1 MPPAPARMSLTM
13 ERAWV
18 LLAFV
23 LVSLAYSASQ
33 TVDPGE
39 GRGYGGQAYHAMA
52 KAMPREFPPQGIAPH
67 VYRWGTPLVAAGLA
81 KSQDW
86 VIAAGFDRL
95 NLAFNALS
103 VLLLTVLLQR
113 HVPSLRARA
122 LVIMAFMVEPHSP
135 VRLAFV
141 HPMAVEPA
149 AMAGLLAGLLGIDWF
164 HSRPHPRR
172 AVLLA
177 LLVSAGMVFHEAILI
192 VGICVL
198 FMPSSQPAAG
208 GWRNRL
214 VTLDRTGAWL
224 PLVLGMAT
232 LAVVHAWVTVTPS
245 DYSALAEALR
255 WLTEKSPLSY
265 GLAWFLVF
273 GPLLV
278 VPLFYWR
285 TSAGFLHE
293 RPAMLAYLAL
303 CALVGW
309 IGDGQTERLLTLAS
323 PVVYILIARALP
335 VASMSVSLLG
345 GLAVMQAMS
354 SRVMFPIGGPIA
366 PPQVRTEIWERF
378 GSPTVAWALSYQ
390 NMWSQF
396 CAPAMV
402 PVYLFWYGITGGCA
416 LALLWYQARGKTSS
430 FRPAAEAVARLSSW
444 RRKRLPLAPGARSML
459 VVFFATA
466 VAIAPVVWL
475 ALSGFYRQ
483 HYATPGAGY
492 IVYNLARIW
501 LVVVLLM
508 AFWSTG
514 TRIVGSS
521 TTAGTAPG
529 HWRDRFVEAAF
540 VGAAAWSVAVVLLAA
555 LHLYFVW
562 AVIPAV
568 TVAVALA
575 IADLTAARP
584 LAPPEPDQAARD
596 RWGLLG
602 ILLRMIVISTAAVVL
617 VTIAMWGHFGGDNDV
632 PGNYLP
638 YYEMV
643 LQRHSIAPNDY
654 WVHYFASKGNGLAF
668 LANVLS
674 DVNGAA
680 LATYLILL
688 LGAGMICRLAARHA
702 SVAPAIGLVGACL
715 YLQYYAGQGAYAKSH
730 IIRNTFI
737 LSLVLFAVRA
747 LYLQDRALRMALWPR
762 LVVVTA
768 IIILSPLAVVL
779 VVPILVAEAGFAAAL
794 GIGDTAKRSLV
805 APLWA
810 LAATAV
816 VCTYNLLQVGV
827 PELHAMPS
835 VMGQLVSVDRFSQWI
850 DPGLAYIDSRLW
862 FLRVALPG
870 VSQADRLVALE
881 TTRSVWQTASALWT
895 PATATLVGGALLT
908 GAVSLALSRWRNLVG
923 TAAAAAYLLLVIALL
938 AALQLFAGGPGT
950 SMGRF
955 TDFGNP
961 LGIALGVLILAAA
974 WNADMPRRWRGVL
987 ALSIGAT
994 ACAAMLLGSTSVL
1007 ALAWRPSAAFLVGH
1021 SSYAA
1026 MNEGAWDTLTANRI
1040 ARSLPDHARV
1050 EMVNF
1055 LPGFTAVPDTPFQR
1069 PDGCVYL
1076 EDYTKVLFGTPER
1089 VSAIYA
1095 SAGVDYFLFDLSD
1108 GAPLVWSGFSPLFTP
1123 ESIRS
1128 RMRLVAHEVTATR
1141 ELYVLTWRDDG
1152 AAARVPEA
1160 FLQRWGGKLE
1170 REKATGYSYGAYTEG
1185 LRRVGSFQ

>member
-1 MPPAPARMSLTM
+1 MQPAPERRSLTT
-13 ERAWV
+13 ERAWA

-23 LVSLAYSASQ
+23 LLSLAYSASQ
-33 TVDPGE
+33 PVDPSE
-39 GRGYGGQAYHAMA
+39 GQGYGGQAYHAMA
-52 KAMPREFPPQGIAPH
+52 KAMPREFPPVAIAPH
-67 VYRWGTPLVAAGLA
+67 VYRWGTPLLAAGLA

-86 VIAAGFDRL
+86 VIAAGFDRV

-103 VLLLTVLLQR
+103 VLLLTILLQR
-113 HVPSLRARA
+113 YVPSVVARA
-122 LVIMAFMVEPHSP
+122 LVIMAFMIEPHSP
-135 VRLAFV
+135 VRLSFV
-141 HPMAVEPA
+141 HPLAVEPA
-149 AMAGLLAGLLGIDWF
+149 ALAGLLAGLLAIDWF
-164 HSRPHPRR
+164 HSRPDPRR
-172 AVLLA
+172 AVFLA
-177 LLVSAGMVFHEAILI
+177 LLVSAGVVFHEAILI

-198 FMPSSQPAAG
+198 FMPASQPAG
-208 GWRNRL
+208 GWRERL

-224 PLVLGMAT
+224 PLVAGMAS
-232 LAVVHAWVTVTPS
+232 LAVVHAGVTVTPS

-255 WLTEKSPLSY
+255 WLTEKSLLSY

-278 VPLFYWR
+278 APLFFWR
-285 TSAGFLHE
+285 SSAALLRE
-293 RPAMLAYLAL
+293 RPAMLAYLLL
-303 CALVGW
+303 CALAGW
-309 IGDGQTERLLTLAS
+309 IGDGQTERLLALAS

-335 VASMSVSLLG
+335 VASLSLSLLG

-366 PPQVRTEIWERF
+366 PPEVGTEIWERL

-402 PVYLFWYGITGGCA
+402 PVYLLWYALTGGCV
-416 LALLWYQARGKTSS
+416 LALLWNPARGTSNS
-430 FRPAAEAVARLSSW
+430 FRPAGGVAARLSSW
-444 RRKRLPLAPGARSML
+444 HRGQLPPAPGARSLL
-459 VVFFATA
+459 VVLFGTV

-492 IVYNLARIW
+492 IVYNLARVW

-514 TRIVGSS
+514 TRIMGYR
-521 TTAGTAPG
+521 TAAGALPG
-529 HWRDRFVEAAF
+529 PWRDRFVESAF
-540 VGAAAWSVAVVLLAA
+540 VGAAAWSVAMVLLAA

-568 TVAVALA
+568 TIAVALA
-575 IADLTAARP
+575 VVDLTAAHR
-584 LAPPEPDQAARD
+584 LAPPEPEEAATD

-602 ILLRMIVISTAAVVL
+602 ILLRMTVISTAAVML

-688 LGAGMICRLAARHA
+688 LGAGMICRLAARRA

-737 LSLVLFAVRA
+737 LYLVLFAARA
-747 LYLQDRALRMALWPR
+747 LYLQDRALRVALWPR

-779 VVPILVAEAGFAAAL
+779 VVPILVAEAGFAAVV
-794 GIGDTAKRSLV
+794 GIGDTARRSLV

-816 VCTYNLLQVGV
+816 VCAYNIIQVGV

-835 VMGQLVSVDRFSQWI
+835 VMGQLVSIDRLSQWI

-870 VSQADRLVALE
+870 VSQADRVVVLE
-881 TTRSVWQTASALWT
+881 TTRSVWETASGLWT
-895 PATATLVGGALLT
+895 PATATLVAGALLI
-908 GAVSLALSRWRNLVG
+908 GVLGLAISRWRNLIG
-923 TAAAAAYLLLVIALL
+923 AAAAAGYLLLVIVLL
-938 AALQLFAGGPGT
+938 ASLQLFAGGPGT

-955 TDFGNP
+955 TDFANP

-974 WNADMPRRWRGVL
+974 WNADMPRHWRGVL
-987 ALSIGAT
+987 AVSISAT
-994 ACAAMLLGSTSVL
+994 ACAALVLGSSSVF
-1007 ALAWRPSAAFLVGH
+1007 ALAWRQSAAFLVGDI
-1021 SSYAA
+1021 SYAA
-1026 MNEGAWDTLTANRI
+1026 MNEEAWDTLTANRI

-1069 PDGCVYL
+1069 PDGSVYL
-1076 EDYTKVLFGTPER
+1076 KDYTKVLFGTPER
-1089 VSAIYA
+1089 VRAIYA
-1095 SAGVDYFLFDLSD
+1095 NAGVDYFLFDLAD
-1108 GAPLVWSGFSPLFTP
+1108 GTPVVWSGFSSLFTP
-1123 ESIRS
+1123 ESIAS
-1128 RMRLVAHEVTATR
+1128 RMRLVAHEVTATKD
-1141 ELYVLTWRDDG
+1141 LFLLTWRHEG
-1152 AAARVPEA
+1152 AADRVPED
-1160 FLQRWGGKLE
+1160 FLRRWGGKLE
-1170 REKATGYSYGAYTEG
+1170 REKATGYSYGAYSEG